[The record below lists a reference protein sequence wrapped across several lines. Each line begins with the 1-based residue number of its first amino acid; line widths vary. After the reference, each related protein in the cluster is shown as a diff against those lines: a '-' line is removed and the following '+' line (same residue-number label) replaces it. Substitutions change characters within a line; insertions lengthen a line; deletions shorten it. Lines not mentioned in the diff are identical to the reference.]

1 MLAGLPST
9 VDDKT
14 TEEKEDQRMV
24 TLVVTIDEELLRR
37 IETYGYPDIAAEPTK
52 AEAPPKNGPG

>member
-37 IETYGYPDIAAEPTK
+37 IETSGYPDLAAEPTK
-52 AEAPPKNGPG
+52 NGPG